1 MAPAKKQ
8 KEKSGRKARPKRT
21 VRVVNRQ
28 ANQNLKMNWVLS
40 AETRKKKQCVERVKA
55 CKERKRAKEILIKKK
70 KK

>member
-28 ANQNLKMNWVLS
+28 ANQNLKMNWALS
-40 AETRKKKQCVERVKA
+40 AETRKKKHCTERVKA
-55 CKERKRAKEILIKKK
+55 YKERKKEKSIKKK
-70 KK
+70 TK